1 MTDQP
6 NHPMLPAWVS
16 KVLGS
21 SVVLLTLA
29 LLGGGTLAG
38 IVGHKL
44 VERQDRSDQ
53 QMAIVLTNLQVLH
66 EQVTIRDIIED
77 KLRGKITPEQKARL
91 SFEVYDLCR
100 RNNLP
105 SWMVLGLI
113 EKESA
118 WDTRAV
124 SSAGAMGLMQLM
136 PGTAITQAKAQGITL
151 TSLEQVF
158 EPVTNIKLGIGVLV
172 DNYRGAIMAG
182 KSSEGDYV
190 RALWSYNGGGE
201 VYARLVMEKV
211 VPYKKKLDAPL
222 QGQVS
227 QVLEARK

>member
-53 QMAIVLTNLQVLH
+53 QMVIVLTNLQVLH
-66 EQVTIRDIIED
+66 EQVTIRDIVEA
-77 KLRGKITPEQKARL
+77 KLPKAAPDQKARL
-91 SFEVYDLCR
+91 SFEIYDLCR
-100 RNNLP
+100 RNNIP

-113 EKESA
+113 EKEST
-118 WDTRAV
+118 WDPRAV

-136 PGTAITQAKAQGITL
+136 PGTAITQARSQGIIL
-151 TSLEQVF
+151 TSMEQVF

-172 DNYRGAIMAG
+172 DNYRGAIMSG

-190 RALWSYNGGGE
+190 RALWAYNGGGE

-211 VPYKKKLDAPL
+211 VPYKKRLEAPL
-222 QGQVS
+222 QGQVG
-227 QVLEARK
+227 QVIEARK